1 MKILHNVTDNRP
13 YYTDLITDIQRAA
26 KIATS
31 EYDFLVPKG
40 WQLIVKMKSDEVE
53 EPFFHLHLAEGT
65 GGSYAEAKMATLENF
80 PEQPYTGGD
89 GRGDI
94 LNMLE
99 RLGKNDTATVNEISA
114 IESPN
119 QLTKIQKE
127 WLRDTCGIASMYGG
141 IRVLYEFL
149 INTDEP
155 EPHTN
160 EGEILIAFSGASQE
174 QDVFFAAWML
184 SAIQESLAKSQRN
197 IQHSYLLE
205 DLRKSPVIH
214 HWFKLMHIAKY
225 DR

>member
-1 MKILHNVTDNRP
+1 MRILHNATNNRP
-13 YYTDLITDIQRAA
+13 YYTDLITAIQRAA

-31 EYDFLVPKG
+31 EYGFLVPRG
-40 WQLIVKMKSDEVE
+40 WQLIVKMKSNE
-53 EPFFHLHLAEGT
+53 ETFFHLHLAEGN
-65 GGSYAEAKMATLENF
+65 GGSYAEAKMSTLENF
-80 PEQPYTGGD
+80 PEQPYTGAD

-94 LNMLE
+94 LDILE
-99 RLGKNDTATVNEISA
+99 RLGKSDAAIVNEISA
-114 IESPN
+114 IESPE

-155 EPHTN
+155 EPQTN
-160 EGEILIAFSGASQE
+160 EGEILITFSGASQE

-184 SAIQESLAKSQRN
+184 STIQENLAEHQRN
-197 IQHSYLLE
+197 IQHSYDLE
-205 DLRKSPVIH
+205 ALRKNPVIH
-214 HWFKLMHIAKY
+214 HWFKLMHIANC